1 MAQLTVSKALDTS
14 HLDVKFP
21 FKAKYGNFINGQWE
35 EPKSGEY
42 FDNTSPITGEVI
54 CEIARSNAEDVE
66 FALDA
71 AHGAKEAWGKT
82 STTERSNMLLKIA
95 QVILRTL
102 LRGLP

>member
-1 MAQLTVSKALDTS
+1 MEISLT
-14 HLDVKFP
+14 
-21 FKAKYGNFINGQWE
+21 GNGKNPNQVNTLN
-35 EPKSGEY
+35 
-42 FDNTSPITGEVI
+42 NTSPITGEVI

-95 QVILRTL
+95 QVIEDNTQTGGGR
-102 LRGLP
+102 RDH